1 MLGKTNT
8 IEFLLSDAA
17 KAGRKTRMNSYAAL
31 GEVNP
36 TGVVH
41 VETDKGMFELDA
53 DDMAH
58 AETLMQVWITHM
70 GAKSVRAHM
79 VTKNGTLVNS
89 SPIYDFRHY
98 A

>member
-1 MLGKTNT
+1 MADGGHGIKIMLGKTNT

-17 KAGRKTRMNSYAAL
+17 KAGRVTRMNGYAAL

-36 TGVVH
+36 TAVVH

-53 DDMAH
+53 DNWTH
-58 AETLMQVWITHM
+58 AEVLMETWVTHM

-79 VTKNGTLVNS
+79 VAVDGT
-89 SPIYDFRHY
+89 
-98 A
+98 